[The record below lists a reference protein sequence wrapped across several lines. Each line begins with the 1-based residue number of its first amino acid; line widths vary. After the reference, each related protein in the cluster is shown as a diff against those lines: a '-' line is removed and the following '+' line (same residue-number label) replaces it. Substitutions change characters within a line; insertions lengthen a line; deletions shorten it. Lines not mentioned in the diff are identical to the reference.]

1 MSQAKL
7 WILGSRP
14 RTLPAAIAP
23 VLVGTG
29 AAAPHVLPGRAL
41 LALIVAL
48 ALQVGVNYANDYS
61 DGIRGSDSK
70 RVGPLRLVGSG
81 KISAAHVRNAAFLC
95 FFIGALAGLWLAL
108 LTTPW
113 LILVGAISI
122 LAAWGYTGGKK
133 PYGYSGW
140 GELSVFIFFGFVAV
154 VGTYYVQTERVSV
167 MSFVAAVP
175 MGTLACAL
183 LLTNNLRDLPRDA
196 QVGKNTLA
204 VKLGDSKTRSLYQFA
219 IFISFLSVAF
229 LAGWR
234 AGAVIALT
242 AGIFVIEPM
251 KAIRAGAQDMALLP
265 VLAAT
270 SKTQLA
276 FSVFL
281 AFGLAIS
288 S

>member
-1 MSQAKL
+1 MSQARL

-29 AAAPHVLPGRAL
+29 AASPFVIPGRAL
-41 LALIVAL
+41 LALVVAL
-48 ALQVGVNYANDYS
+48 SLQIGVNFANDYS
-61 DGIRGSDSK
+61 AGIRGSDSK
-70 RVGPLRLVGSG
+70 RVGPMRLVGSG
-81 KISAAHVRNAAFLC
+81 KVSATQVRTVAFLF

-108 LTTPW
+108 LTTLW

-133 PYGYSGW
+133 PYGYRGW
-140 GELSVFIFFGFVAV
+140 GEVSVFIFFGFVAV
-154 VGTYYVQTERVSV
+154 VGTYYVQTERVDFI
-167 MSFVAAVP
+167 SFIAAIP
-175 MGTLACAL
+175 MGSLACAL

-196 QVGKNTLA
+196 QVGKETLA
-204 VKLGDSKTRSLYQFA
+204 VRLGDQKTRTLYQIA
-219 IFISFLSVAF
+219 LFISFLSIAL

-234 AGAVIALT
+234 AGAVLT
-242 AGIFVIEPM
+242 LTSGIFVIEPL
-251 KAIRAGAQDMALLP
+251 KAIRAGAKGMDLLP

-270 SKTQLA
+270 GKTQLA

-281 AFGLAIS
+281 AFGLAVS
-288 S
+288 A

>member
-29 AAAPHVLPGRAL
+29 AAAPQVLPGRAV
-41 LALIVAL
+41 LALVVAL
-48 ALQVGVNYANDYS
+48 ALQIGVNFANDYS

-81 KISAAHVRNAAFLC
+81 KVTATHVRTAAFLF

-122 LAAWGYTGGKK
+122 LAAWGYTGGKR

-140 GELSVFIFFGFVAV
+140 GEVSVFIFFGFIAV
-154 VGTYYVQTERVSV
+154 VGTYFVQTERLDAI
-167 MSFVAAVP
+167 SFIAAIP
-175 MGTLACAL
+175 MGSLACAL

-196 QVGKNTLA
+196 HVGKMTLA
-204 VKLGDSKTRSLYQFA
+204 VRIGDPKARALYQAA
-219 IFISFLSVAF
+219 IFISFLSVAL

-234 AGAVIALT
+234 TGAVIALT
-242 AGIFVIEPM
+242 AGIFVIEPLR
-251 KAIRAGAQDMALLP
+251 AIRAGARDMELLP

-281 AFGLAIS
+281 AFGLAVS
-288 S
+288 A

>member
-1 MSQAKL
+1 MSRAKL

-29 AAAPHVLPGRAL
+29 VSAPHVLPGRAL
-41 LALIVAL
+41 LALMVAL
-48 ALQVGVNYANDYS
+48 FLQIGVNYANDYS
-61 DGIRGSDSK
+61 DGIRGSDKK

-81 KISAAHVRNAAFLC
+81 NIPAAHVRNAAFLC
-95 FFIGALAGLWLAL
+95 FFIGALAGLWLSL

-122 LAAWGYTGGKK
+122 LAAWGYTGGKR
-133 PYGYSGW
+133 PYGYHGW
-140 GELSVFIFFGFVAV
+140 GEISVFIFFGFVAV
-154 VGTYYVQTERVSV
+154 VGTHYVQTERISL
-167 MSFVAAVP
+167 MSFIAAIPV
-175 MGTLACAL
+175 GALACAL

-196 QVGKNTLA
+196 QVGKKTLA
-204 VKLGDSKTRSLYQFA
+204 VKLGDQKTRTLYQFT

-251 KAIRAGAQDMALLP
+251 KAIRAGARDMELLP

-270 SKTQLA
+270 GKTQLA
-276 FSVFL
+276 FSLFL

-288 S
+288 A

>member
-1 MSQAKL
+1 MSRAKL

-29 AAAPHVLPGRAL
+29 VAAPHVLPGRAF
-41 LALIVAL
+41 LALVVAL
-48 ALQVGVNYANDYS
+48 SLQIGVNYANDYS
-61 DGIRGSDSK
+61 DGIRGSDNE

-81 KISAAHVRNAAFLC
+81 KVPAHHVRNVAFLC
-95 FFIGALAGLWLAL
+95 FFIGALAGLWLAM

-113 LILVGAISI
+113 LILVGAVSI

-140 GELSVFIFFGFVAV
+140 GEISVFIFFGFVAV
-154 VGTYYVQTERVSV
+154 VGTYFVQAENITL
-167 MSFVAAVP
+167 MSFIAAVP
-175 MGTLACAL
+175 VGALACAL

-196 QVGKNTLA
+196 EVGKRTLA
-204 VKLGDSKTRSLYQFA
+204 VKLGDQKTRTLYQLA

-234 AGAVIALT
+234 GGAVIALT

-251 KAIRAGAQDMALLP
+251 KAIRAGARDMALLP

-270 SKTQLA
+270 GKTQLA
-276 FSVFL
+276 FSLFL

-288 S
+288 A

>member
-1 MSQAKL
+1 MSQVKL

-29 AAAPHVLPGRAL
+29 AAAPFVIPGRAL
-41 LALIVAL
+41 LALVVAL
-48 ALQVGVNYANDYS
+48 ALQIGVNFANDYS
-61 DGIRGSDSK
+61 DGIRGSDSN

-81 KISAAHVRNAAFLC
+81 QVSAAHVRNAAFLF

-113 LILVGAISI
+113 LILVGALSI

-133 PYGYSGW
+133 PYGYRGW
-140 GELSVFIFFGFVAV
+140 GEVSVFIFFGFVAV
-154 VGTYYVQTERVSV
+154 VGTYFVQTERVNLII
-167 MSFVAAVP
+167 FIAAIP
-175 MGTLACAL
+175 MGSLACAL

-196 QVGKNTLA
+196 QVGKETLA
-204 VKLGDSKTRSLYQFA
+204 VRLGDQKARNLYQSA
-219 IFISFLSVAF
+219 LFISFLSVAF

-234 AGAVIALT
+234 TGAVIALT
-242 AGIFVIEPM
+242 SGIFVIEPL
-251 KAIRAGAQDMALLP
+251 KAVRAGARGMDLLP

-281 AFGLAIS
+281 AFGLAVS
-288 S
+288 A

>member
-29 AAAPHVLPGRAL
+29 AAAPFVLPGRAL
-41 LALIVAL
+41 LALMVAL
-48 ALQVGVNYANDYS
+48 SFQIGVNFANDYS

-81 KISAAHVRNAAFLC
+81 QVSATHVRNIAFLF

-113 LILVGAISI
+113 LILIGAISI

-133 PYGYSGW
+133 PYGYHGW
-140 GELSVFIFFGFVAV
+140 GEVSVFIFFGFVAV
-154 VGTYYVQTERVSV
+154 VGTYYVQTERVNLI
-167 MSFVAAVP
+167 SFIAAIP
-175 MGTLACAL
+175 MGSLACAL

-196 QVGKNTLA
+196 QVGKETLA
-204 VKLGDSKTRSLYQFA
+204 VRLGDQKTRSLYQIALFV
-219 IFISFLSVAF
+219 SFLSIAL

-234 AGAVIALT
+234 AGAVLALT
-242 AGIFVIEPM
+242 SGIFVIEPL
-251 KAIRAGAQDMALLP
+251 KAIRAGAKGMDLLP

-270 SKTQLA
+270 GKTQLA
-276 FSVFL
+276 FSIFL
-281 AFGLAIS
+281 AFGLAVS
-288 S
+288 A